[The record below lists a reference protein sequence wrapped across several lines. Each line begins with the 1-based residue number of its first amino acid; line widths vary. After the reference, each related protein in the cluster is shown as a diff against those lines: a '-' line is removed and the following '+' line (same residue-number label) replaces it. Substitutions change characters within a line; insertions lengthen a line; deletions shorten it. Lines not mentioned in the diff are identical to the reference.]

1 MKAAWDASNTRKVG
15 EFSGRIIAVVLLMLV
30 ASTGVAR
37 GQSCQI
43 PTQASG
49 TAAKNFYDLYQV
61 ASEMLSNP
69 GGEYEPGQNPDFCYP
84 SQMQA
89 NWANFMAQKKKEPL
103 SPQETAQFLACVPH
117 LNAAIDKAERGYR
130 IQYAQE
136 QAEKKGGKPSPGAL
150 AEAANLHSEAQ
161 SEFAQC
167 NAEALQ
173 LAQSETG
180 KAAPPSEP
188 IPGQAKTTDA
198 GDATGASPGNV
209 ISGNT
214 SAGDDNGGA
223 PVPGSVEEAAQPG
236 SIDWTPALQPLFK
249 YLGHEWQ
256 THIDPNWAPD
266 EAGNTLTLKL
276 LPGEKPEVVSTTG
289 ERAST
294 LNNMMQ
300 ASGVP
305 TVQFPAGS
313 TLRSVE
319 VSPQFTVKYGI
330 SGGQNRARKK
340 YYERGGK
347 FKVYTA
353 G

>member
-1 MKAAWDASNTRKVG
+1 
-15 EFSGRIIAVVLLMLV
+15 MLV

-130 IQYAQE
+130 IQYAKE

-188 IPGQAKTTDA
+188 IPG
-198 GDATGASPGNV
+198 
-209 ISGNT
+209 
-214 SAGDDNGGA
+214 
-223 PVPGSVEEAAQPG
+223 EAAQPG

-289 ERAST
+289 GRGST
-294 LNNMMQ
+294 LNNIMQ

-319 VSPQFTVKYGI
+319 GWPQFTVKYGI

-340 YYERGGK
+340 YYE
-347 FKVYTA
+347 
-353 G
+353 